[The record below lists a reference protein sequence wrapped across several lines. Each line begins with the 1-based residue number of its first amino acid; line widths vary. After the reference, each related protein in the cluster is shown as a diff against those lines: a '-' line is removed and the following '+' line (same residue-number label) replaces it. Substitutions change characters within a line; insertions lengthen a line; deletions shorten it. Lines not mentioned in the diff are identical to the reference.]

1 MRSLTL
7 SLALAGL
14 TVGQGRADDWMGF
27 RGTNSVAVAADKD
40 IPAEFGP
47 DKGLRWKVS
56 LPGRG
61 LSNPVITGGKVIVTA
76 CSGFKQR
83 RLHVL
88 CLDEQTGK
96 KLWERQFTATG
107 NTACHPT
114 TSMAAPTPVT
124 DGKAVYA
131 LFATGDLAALD
142 LDGTLLWYRSLV
154 GDYPDVSNQVGMAS
168 SPALYKDVLL
178 LPMENAIDSFAAGVD
193 TKTGKNLWRVKRA
206 RSINWVSPVVV
217 EQDGEAQAIFY
228 TPADVT
234 AFEPRTGKVL
244 WSISDRGASPIHSPA
259 HGDGMVFVPGG
270 QLAALKLKKDGS
282 TPEVVWKSGK
292 LGNQGGA
299 SPLYHDGRVYGL
311 TATVLRWLDAKTGK
325 ELGDVRIRLNPNE
338 RIWASPVIAGDKMF
352 VAGDSGKVTVVKL
365 GDKPEVVAENKMGE
379 GLLATP
385 AVANGALYLRSDATL
400 FCVGARKSK

>member
-1 MRSLTL
+1 MRAVLFSFALVGSLML
-7 SLALAGL
+7 SA
-14 TVGQGRADDWMGF
+14 RAADWSGF
-27 RGTNSVAVAADKD
+27 RGSNSVGVAADKD
-40 IPAEFGP
+40 IPAKFGP
-47 DKGLRWKVS
+47 DSGLRWKAK

-61 LSNPVITGGKVIVTA
+61 LSNPIITNGKVFVTA

-88 CLDEQTGK
+88 CFDEQSGK
-96 KLWERQFTATG
+96 QLWERQFTATG
-107 NTACHPT
+107 DTACHPT

-154 GDYPDVSNQVGMAS
+154 GDYPDVSNMVGMAS
-168 SPALYKDVLL
+168 SPALHKNVLL

-206 RSINWVSPVVV
+206 RSINWVTPVVV

-228 TPADVT
+228 TPKDVT
-234 AFEPRTGKVL
+234 AYDPQTGKVL
-244 WSISDRGASPIHSPA
+244 WTIADRSASSIHSPA
-259 HGDGMVFVPGG
+259 HGQGMVFVPGNE
-270 QLAALKLKKDGS
+270 LMALKPKKDGS

-292 LGNQGGA
+292 LSNRSGA
-299 SPLYHDGRVYGL
+299 SPLYHDGRLYAL
-311 TATVLRWLDAKTGK
+311 TDTVIRWADAKTG
-325 ELGDVRIRLNPNE
+325 EVQGDERIALNKGE
-338 RIWASPVIAGDKMF
+338 RIWASPVIAGDKLF
-352 VAGDSGKVTVVKL
+352 VPTESGKVIVLGL
-365 GDKPEVVAENKMGE
+365 GDKPTILAENKMGE
-379 GLLATP
+379 NLLASP

-400 FCVGARKSK
+400 FCVGARK